1 MLMDFTEE
9 EMKNVISLKAALDK
23 KAIDIILLD
32 LRNLSSITN
41 YFLIMSANSDRHSQ
55 AIAEEIL
62 KRMEEKGYKPLGVEG
77 FSQGHWILLDFSEL
91 IIHIFYT
98 PIRQYYDLEGLWID
112 APRINWEEKY
122 GLKDT

>member
-1 MLMDFTEE
+1 
-9 EMKNVISLKAALDK
+9 MKNVISLKAALDK